1 MTQRTWL
8 LIGAAVVI
16 VIAIFLFMGGEEAVE
31 ETAPAATDEPATEGE
46 APAAD

>member
-16 VIAIFLFMGGEEAVE
+16 VLLIFLFMGGEEAVE
-31 ETAPAATDEPATEGE
+31 TEVEPEAPAVEGE

>member
-16 VIAIFLFMGGEEAVE
+16 VLAIFLFMGGEEAVE
-31 ETAPAATDEPATEGE
+31 TPAEEVIEEE